1 MTTGEQ
7 QSQIA
12 TVATDEQGWFK
23 AVSPGFL
30 ALIDQPVE
38 ALGGIGL
45 IDLVHPLDATIARQ
59 LLATSSESPLAIVRL
74 LGPNDAWT
82 AHQMR
87 TSPVENGRIT
97 VSISPINRPQVSPVI
112 EVLPDDS
119 AVAASVAAVTPAT
132 AEESIAAVTP
142 AIADAPAAVAASTDA
157 PGPAVVP
164 VAPAATIDAFAPV
177 PQPLTSAEQV
187 DAQRVLAASSQAL
200 PANFVYA
207 DSTDDLDYA
216 QSRPGEDVAGLRAAV
231 RDQATANG
239 ATAMLEFDR
248 GGRATFVTGDWNAF
262 VEGDA
267 DGVEAFEQLLART
280 GHATPILQAI
290 EQTMLA
296 GQGSQTLARVAD
308 GSLQVVATQPI
319 ASPVVAARDHALVYL
334 APAPPGTALP
344 EQSWTGSDAATPTTP
359 VADFFAQKQAAAEPD
374 AAMSDTEGELAATSQ
389 PEAPSADGASA
400 DDPNADV
407 GASPSPGRSRVWVA
421 LALLALVG
429 LLLWLLVRGGG
440 SSDTE
445 LAADM
450 GPVEIEIVP
459 TEPIE
464 VAPGQT
470 WRPLGVGGL
479 SDVHGI
485 AATDNG
491 AVVAATNGRV
501 ITLDADGVAL
511 FGVQVGDG
519 IDTAI
524 SDVVATPDGTSWL
537 LDAGQAQL
545 YQVDPA
551 GAVRVV
557 EPTFDPLRN
566 ARGIALGSDDTVW
579 VASTA
584 SSQILRIGRDGGLVD
599 SIALPGRQPN
609 DVVELEDGTLWFI
622 DAELIELVRV
632 NLDGETLQ
640 TQPLESFFSNEGP
653 HLTLVGGQVWV
664 TEPMQGS
671 VFAIDA
677 ETGERVVEG
686 IDLVR
691 AGDIRVERPIGIT
704 STNDGHIWTVDSL
717 GRATIVVD
725 P

>member
-344 EQSWTGSDAATPTTP
+344 EQSWTGT
-359 VADFFAQKQAAAEPD
+359 
-374 AAMSDTEGELAATSQ
+374 
-389 PEAPSADGASA
+389 SA